1 MIDYAKN
8 FTQYMDEF
16 NHTHRFSK
24 EFIDE
29 IFKQIFI
36 LRSNINDRHKLICNI
51 GELLSSIICQL
62 QPIIF
67 INMPLMEFMT
77 YNDDTQIPYSLNYD
91 RLRNF
96 IVYTC
101 ADRGQ
106 VFFDNDII
114 NTKLSSAQTHKLADI
129 IFELLTQ
136 NNDSVVEDLCEQLL
150 QTDIG
155 KKCITD
161 IYNIIETYYI
171 EPDDEDDME
180 MLQVLFPYAQRSLA
194 TDGIT
199 ADDIKDLFD
208 I

>member
-8 FTQYMDEF
+8 FTQYIDEF

-36 LRSNINDRHKLICNI
+36 LRSNISDNHLLTARTS
-51 GELLSSIICQL
+51 ELLSSIIRQL
-62 QPIIF
+62 QPEIF
-67 INMPLMEFMT
+67 INIPLMEFMT
-77 YNDDTQIPYSLNYD
+77 YNEPWLFNYD

-96 IVYTC
+96 IVHTC
-101 ADRGQ
+101 AYHDQ

-114 NTKLSSAQTHKLADI
+114 NTKLSSAQTYKLADI
-129 IFELLTQ
+129 IFELLTH

-161 IYNIIETYYI
+161 IYNIIETYYV